1 MVVDEDV
8 DEELAVSPIEVTEAV
23 GMRWLE
29 VLIAVTEE
37 MLDIVEAGGPFG
49 PAPRLRELLCIV
61 NPRDAELELVPDGV
75 LDKLFEGAEVVK
87 LVEVGKPKIG
97 PPVEPLPLLELR
109 MSDALV
115 DTANKPQVT
124 SSREVKD
131 KDDAVSVFV
140 VSEDELVALTTVV
153 VDGGIGLPAEVKE
166 QLIGM
171 EEVLIINIVPPLV
184 VDSGSR
190 PPVTL
195 ELPAKVVDVWM
206 LALLE
211 TPAELVDS
219 AIGPPVTLE
228 ELVALNVDVLAPL
241 ELTGPDAEVDAKAVE
256 GPDEL
261 DVGNEFG
268 PEVDVDSP
276 LGVLEVGT
284 GDGLPVWFRLEV
296 EIVVKPVIG
305 FLEMLELEREVPE
318 ALKVEL
324 GLGPSDAFELA
335 IDGDLVVEP
344 RERIALGVDVEP
356 GFGPPALLEVV
367 EVVVKVLLADEF
379 WRLLVAVVDA
389 GTEVSP
395 VAVVVE
401 RLVEVNLVPVWPLPR
416 PYVVLERSVDVT
428 MILLVI
434 SRSCE

>member
-1 MVVDEDV
+1 M
-8 DEELAVSPIEVTEAV
+8 A
-23 GMRWLE
+23 WLG
-29 VLIAVTEE
+29 VLIAVTKE

-49 PAPRLRELLCIV
+49 PATRLRELLCIV

-87 LVEVGKPKIG
+87 LVEVGNTKIG

-115 DTANKPQVT
+115 DTAIKPEVT
-124 SSREVKD
+124 SSRKLKD
-131 KDDAVSVFV
+131 KDDVVSVFV

-166 QLIGM
+166 ELIGM
-171 EEVLIINIVPPLV
+171 EEVLIINIVLPLV

-190 PPVTL
+190 PSVTL
-195 ELPAKVVDVWM
+195 ELPDKVVDVWL

-211 TPAELVDS
+211 TPAELVD
-219 AIGPPVTLE
+219 AAVGPPFTLE
-228 ELVALNVDVLAPL
+228 GLVALNVDVLARL
-241 ELTGPDAEVDAKAVE
+241 ELMGPDGEVDGKAVE
-256 GPDEL
+256 GPDGF
-261 DVGNEFG
+261 DVGEEFG

-284 GDGLPVWFRLEV
+284 GDELPGWFKLEV
-296 EIVVKPVIG
+296 EIVVKPAIEV
-305 FLEMLELEREVPE
+305 LDMLELEREVPE
-318 ALKVEL
+318 APKVEL

-335 IDGDLVVEP
+335 IDGDLVREL
-344 RERIALGVDVEP
+344 RERIALGVNVEP
-356 GFGPPALLEVV
+356 GFSPPALFEVV

-389 GTEVSP
+389 GTEVSS

-401 RLVEVNLVPVWPLPR
+401 RLVEVNLVPVWPLPG

-428 MILLVI
+428 MIVLVI